1 MSSNDPSTLAN
12 AIKRGRKTSFFV
24 AIGLIVTASPG
35 VPTFAQ
41 DSSVGAIE
49 EILVTARKR
58 EESVQDVPGVVTVLS
73 GEALRANG
81 TTDAKALAQNTPGVI
96 YSETFTGASAP
107 RITIRGVGDD
117 DFNPNGSASA
127 AIHVN
132 GVYQGTNGLLNSQ
145 YFDIDR
151 AEVLK
156 GPQGTLYGRNATAGA
171 VNFVT
176 RRPSDELGGYIDLE
190 VGDFGAR
197 RVEGA
202 VDLPASDAVRFRVA
216 ALVDQSDGYFTHQG
230 TGPATGFTYAPGTVT
245 PQEEVPSQGDWGGA
259 DRFSGRVTAEFD
271 LSDSTLLT
279 AVVTAG
285 TDDSELPIPDVTTQ
299 IFADYTNGQAF
310 FLDFNDPSLAGY
322 GPALDS
328 DPFTVF
334 ANALPV
340 MDSEQFGANLQLEHD
355 FVNDLTGTVIAAYE
369 SLDRDYSTSDNLPF
383 SVADYLFANEYSQ
396 LTLEARLAGSSSDSV
411 GWIVGLF
418 ALDDE
423 VDFST
428 NLLFLNSGLWQTNT
442 QTDYVQERSSF
453 GVFGTLDWAVSDT
466 FTLETGVRFSSD
478 EVTFDGLTQNL
489 DPFGVFGTP
498 PTFFPPGSVFI
509 GNPIDPVNPLL
520 FSENFDDDEF
530 TWKVSAIF
538 QPSDRLSVYGT
549 VSTGYKAGGF
559 DGSTILTPQEALPIE
574 SETAIAY
581 EGGVKF
587 VSSAGTATAEANV
600 FYYDFS
606 DYQSTALLNVAGAVT
621 NVRANVA
628 DATIQGAEFL
638 ASFTPTESFLFSA
651 GVAVLDTEIE
661 EFFGTSPDIQGNE
674 LPFAPELSWNA
685 KAVYTADVSDRLS
698 IQAQVDASH
707 TGEHFQTINNNDEVS
722 DYTVTNARL
731 GFQFETWEI
740 AIYARNLF
748 DEDYDVGFF
757 PSTGLTP
764 DTFFK
769 GAPRTYGV
777 NLTANF

>member
-1 MSSNDPSTLAN
+1 MSSCESSSILGTVERDRKVALLTVISLIATVFPGAATL
-12 AIKRGRKTSFFV
+12 
-24 AIGLIVTASPG
+24 
-35 VPTFAQ
+35 AQ
-41 DSSVGAIE
+41 DSSAGVVE
-49 EILVTARKR
+49 EIMVTARKR
-58 EESVQDVPGVVTVLS
+58 EESVQDVPSVITVLS

-96 YSETFTGASAP
+96 YSETFAGASAP

-176 RRPSDELGGYIDLE
+176 RRPGDELGGYIDLE
-190 VGDFGAR
+190 VGDYGAR

-245 PQEEVPSQGDWGGA
+245 PQEEVPAQGDWGGA

-285 TDDSELPIPDVTTQ
+285 SDDTELPIPDVTTR
-299 IFADYTNGQAF
+299 IFEDYTNGQAF

-322 GPALDS
+322 GPALDD

-334 ANALPV
+334 ANVLPV
-340 MDSEQFGANLQLEHD
+340 MDSDQFGANLNLEHD
-355 FVNDLTGTVIAAYE
+355 FANDITGTVIAAYE

-383 SVADYLFANEYSQ
+383 AVADYLFANEFTQ
-396 LTLEARLAGSSSDSV
+396 MTVEARLASSPSDSV

-428 NLLFLNSGLWQTNT
+428 NLLFLNSGLWQTDT
-442 QTDYVQERSSF
+442 RTDYVQERSSF
-453 GVFGTLDWAVSDT
+453 GIFGTLDWAVSDT
-466 FTLETGVRFSSD
+466 FTLEMGVRFSSD
-478 EVTFDGLTQNL
+478 EVMFDGLTQNL

-509 GNPIDPVNPLL
+509 GSPIDPNDALL
-520 FSENFDDDEF
+520 FSEKFSDDEF

-538 QPSDRLSVYGT
+538 QPSDTLSVYGT

-559 DGSTILTPQEALPIE
+559 DGSTILSPQEALPIE

-587 VSSAGTATAEANV
+587 ASSGGTATAEVNI

-606 DYQSTALLNVAGAVT
+606 DYQSTALLDVSGAVT

-638 ASFTPTESFLFSA
+638 ASFAPTDDFEFSA
-651 GVAVLDTEIE
+651 GVALLDTEIK
-661 EFFGTSPDIQGNE
+661 EFFGTSPDIVGNE
-674 LPFAPELSWNA
+674 LPFAPDVSWNA
-685 KAVYTADVSDRLS
+685 KAVYTIDASDRLS
-698 IQAQVDASH
+698 IRAQLDASH
-707 TGEHFQTINNNDEVS
+707 TGKHFQTINNNDEVN

-740 AIYARNLF
+740 AVYARNFL

-764 DTFFK
+764 DTYFK